1 MRRIKQIATVLLV
14 GFIAFAPPGTLI
26 FLSLLVASFFGVK
39 VLIAVGVLSASVLML
54 VMIKR
59 RASIKAKS
67 AENME
72 NE

>member
-1 MRRIKQIATVLLV
+1 MQRIKQIATILLV

-26 FLSLLVASFFGVK
+26 FLSLLVASFFGKK
-39 VLIAVGVLSASVLML
+39 VLIVVGILGASVLL
-54 VMIKR
+54 IVMIKR

-67 AENME
+67 TVEMQ

>member
-39 VLIAVGVLSASVLML
+39 VFIVVGVLSASVLML

>member
-39 VLIAVGVLSASVLML
+39 VLIVVGVLSASVLLL

-59 RASIKAKS
+59 RGSIKAKS

>member
-39 VLIAVGVLSASVLML
+39 VLIVVGVLSASVLML